1 MSRPSRKAPGSRRL
15 LGALAAT
22 LLVGLGGCY
31 SLTGGGLPSH
41 IRTVAVLAFDNT
53 TVQPLLET
61 DIQRELQTALPRNLG
76 VRLAEEA
83 VADAVVRGTVVG
95 YEEVA
100 ASIRPSEQDSDRVPV
115 AQRQVRITYNAEI
128 YDLKQDRRIWA
139 AQSQSVVG
147 NYQPDSERPE
157 VGRSRAI
164 KEISNRMVEGAQ
176 SQW

>member
-1 MSRPSRKAPGSRRL
+1 MSRRFPRAPGSRNRL
-15 LGALAAT
+15 AALAAA
-22 LLVGLGGCY
+22 LLLGSAGCY
-31 SLTGGGLPSH
+31 SLTGGGLPGH

-83 VADAVVRGTVVG
+83 IADAVVRGTVVG

-100 ASIRPSEQDSDRVPV
+100 ASVRPTDQASDRVPV

-128 YDLKQDRRIWA
+128 YDLKEDRRIWA

-147 NYQPDSERPE
+147 NYQPDSETPE
-157 VGRSRAI
+157 VGRQRAI
-164 KEISNRMVEGAQ
+164 KEISTRMIEGAQ

>member
-1 MSRPSRKAPGSRRL
+1 MWRHFRKAPGSRKLLAALVTIL
-15 LGALAAT
+15 LGSS
-22 LLVGLGGCY
+22 GCY
-31 SLTGGGLPSH
+31 SFTGGGLPGH

-83 VADAVVRGTVVG
+83 IADAVVRGTVVG

-100 ASIRPSEQDSDRVPV
+100 ASVRPSEQGAERIDV

-128 YDLKQDRRIWA
+128 YDLKEDRRIWA

-147 NYQPDSERPE
+147 NYQPDSETPE
-157 VGRSRAI
+157 VGRQRAI
-164 KEISNRMVEGAQ
+164 KEISNRMIEGAQ

>member
-1 MSRPSRKAPGSRRL
+1 MSLRSRKAPGSRRR
-15 LGALAAT
+15 LAAAAAV
-22 LLVGLGGCY
+22 LLTAASACY
-31 SLTGGGLPSH
+31 SFTGGGLPGH
-41 IRTVAVLAFDNT
+41 IRTVAVLPFENN

-61 DIQRELQTALPRNLG
+61 DIQRELQTELPRNLG

-83 VADAVVRGTVVG
+83 IADAVVRGTVVG

-100 ASIRPSEQDSDRVPV
+100 ASFRPSDQTSDRVPV

-128 YDLKQDRRIWA
+128 YDLKEDRRIWSI
-139 AQSQSVVG
+139 QSQSVIG
-147 NYQPDSERPE
+147 NYQPDSETPE

-164 KEISNRMVEGAQ
+164 REISNRMIEGAQ

>member
-1 MSRPSRKAPGSRRL
+1 MWRRFRKAPGSRRL
-15 LGALAAT
+15 VAALVT
-22 LLVGLGGCY
+22 LLLGSGGCY
-31 SLTGGGLPSH
+31 SFTGGGLPGH
-41 IRTVAVLAFDNT
+41 IRTVAVLPFDNT

-83 VADAVVRGTVVG
+83 IADAVVRGTVVG

-100 ASIRPSEQDSDRVPV
+100 ASVRPSEQGAERIDV

-128 YDLKQDRRIWA
+128 YDLKEDRRIWA

-147 NYQPDSERPE
+147 PYQPDSETPE
-157 VGRSRAI
+157 VGRQRAI
-164 KEISNRMVEGAQ
+164 KEISNRMIEGAQ